1 MSNQPRLPY
10 LNVDTESRTPRA
22 VGRLRFSVS
31 SKRGNRHAGSIRS
44 ARDNKR
50 VKNLE
55 SVSSTEALASR
66 LAPLRDRLASHPLYT
81 SICTLAHVRIFMES
95 HVFAVWDFM
104 SLLKSL
110 QRTLTCVSVPW
121 VPTRFPE
128 SRRFINEI
136 VLGEESDVY
145 NGRAVSHFEVY
156 LEAMEQVQ
164 ADTRAIRQVIA
175 TLEQEGGRLD
185 LSRLP
190 FAARNFVA
198 NTFDVIEHGSPAAQA
213 AVFAFSREDAIPDMF
228 RSLVRH
234 LNEGLSGELD
244 QFVWY
249 LERHIEVDSEDHGP
263 LSLKM
268 VENLCGNQEALW
280 EEAAQAAEHALRA
293 RLALWDGVL
302 AEIEKAQS

>member
-1 MSNQPRLPY
+1 VKSLE
-10 LNVDTESRTPRA
+10 T
-22 VGRLRFSVS
+22 VS
-31 SKRGNRHAGSIRS
+31 SI
-44 ARDNKR
+44 
-50 VKNLE
+50 
-55 SVSSTEALASR
+55 EALASR
-66 LAPLRDRLASHPLYT
+66 LTPWREQLASHPLYA
-81 SICTLAHVRIFMES
+81 SMRTLAHVRIFMES

-136 VLGEESDVY
+136 VLGEESDLY
-145 NGRAVSHFEVY
+145 DGRAVSHFEVY

-164 ADTRAIRQVIA
+164 ADTRAIRH
-175 TLEQEGGRLD
+175 TLASVEQGSTAID
-185 LSRLP
+185 WSALP
-190 FAARNFVA
+190 LAARKFVA
-198 NTFDVIEHGSPAAQA
+198 NTFEVIEQGSPAAQA

-249 LERHIEVDSEDHGP
+249 LERHIEVDGEDHGP

-268 VENLCGNQEALW
+268 VDNLCGHDEALW
-280 EEAAQAAEHALRA
+280 EEAAQAAEDALRA

-302 AEIEKAQS
+302 AKIEES